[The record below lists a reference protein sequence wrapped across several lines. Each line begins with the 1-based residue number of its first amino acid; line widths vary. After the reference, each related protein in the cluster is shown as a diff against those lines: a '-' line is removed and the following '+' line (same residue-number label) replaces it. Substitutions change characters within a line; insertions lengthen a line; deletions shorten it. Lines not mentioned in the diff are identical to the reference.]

1 MFCTIGVEVLQLFA
15 SDADS
20 GANGQ
25 LTFSL
30 VGDSSLFEVSGD
42 GRITTI
48 APGSSFNREQ
58 RDMHSLTVQAADGDS
73 PSKTGAL
80 RVFTTRFCVE
90 KLYSPSGSERE
101 KNNAINDSRTVNK
114 KNMQCQCQC
123 E

>member
-1 MFCTIGVEVLQLFA
+1 VLQLFA

-58 RDMHSLTVQAADGDS
+58 RDMHYLTVQAADGDS

-101 KNNAINDSRTVNK
+101 KTTPLMIVE
-114 KNMQCQCQC
+114 Q
-123 E
+123 